1 VISIESV
8 PIEKHWFEELFGAP
22 AYDEKG
28 SPNALTIEEIRN
40 STSMLN
46 PGSMPD
52 AAWKAMEAGKTLE
65 IDCET
70 GGRVQSCVWVENN
83 FNTAGEYVGL
93 AASRDACIELVQHS
107 CPFATLANY
116 EVGGQECWCQ
126 YGTDMG
132 IDAGA
137 GWENCLLSSLRAVPA
152 SRDQENPTPTL
163 YDSDGGFV
171 CSGSLMHSH
180 YVLTSAECA
189 MAARSVVIGASEEC
203 PEYIAAVGASVHPGF
218 AHGNDFDIGLVEL
231 AEGSKTPPV
240 QLYEGGD
247 LGYNDCHKLSYLTAR
262 TVGGTGGFGSPQ
274 AMVTE
279 LTPITNEDCDI
290 EHEARTGFQDVTKN
304 MLCARGKPGFSTQ
317 LLMGGSPLLV
327 PWTGAA
333 TGMVQIGV
341 QRTGGKREGPMLYTR
356 VSEMLQWILSAKGL
370 GVHPARMLG
379 LHITDLNLPEGTS
392 VSIYN
397 GHSES
402 SRASWKLD
410 SNCDAGESY
419 IDEGSGAML
428 LIVEG
433 PAFQQITVSARLE
446 MMGCGDSSKAMM
458 DLDKKSNAGEYS
470 STGAMPECMA
480 GCEMLQGECL
490 DPVCNLS
497 LTWPNI
503 TAMGKV
509 GKAFTGGLG
518 QKAEKSRKGHY
529 GVWACVR
536 DWVEEE
542 MANCGVGPGQLACFR
557 FDERTRGFHFYGSNE
572 ELKLVSEE
580 SISSGFLLEENVKAL
595 LPRAHHE
602 PAPFLA

>member
-1 VISIESV
+1 
-8 PIEKHWFEELFGAP
+8 
-22 AYDEKG
+22 
-28 SPNALTIEEIRN
+28 
-40 STSMLN
+40 
-46 PGSMPD
+46 
-52 AAWKAMEAGKTLE
+52 
-65 IDCET
+65 
-70 GGRVQSCVWVENN
+70 
-83 FNTAGEYVGL
+83 VG
-93 AASRDACIELVQHS
+93 Q
-107 CPFATLANY
+107 
-116 EVGGQECWCQ
+116 
-126 YGTDMG
+126 
-132 IDAGA
+132 
-137 GWENCLLSSLRAVPA
+137 
-152 SRDQENPTPTL
+152 
-163 YDSDGGFV
+163 
-171 CSGSLMHSH
+171 
-180 YVLTSAECA
+180 
-189 MAARSVVIGASEEC
+189 IGASEEC

-231 AEGSKTPPV
+231 VEGSKTPPV

-262 TVGGTGGFGSPQ
+262 TVVGKSGSDSPH
-274 AMVTE
+274 AIVTE

-304 MLCARGKPGFSTQ
+304 MLCARGQPGSSM
-317 LLMGGSPLLV
+317 MGGSPLLV

-341 QRTGGKREGPMLYTR
+341 QRTVGKGGGPMLYTR

-370 GVHPARMLG
+370 GVHPARMLD
-379 LHITDLNLPEGTS
+379 LRITDLNLPEGTS

-402 SRASWKLD
+402 SRASWRLD

-470 STGAMPECMA
+470 STGVVPECMT
-480 GCEMLQGECL
+480 GCEMREGECL

-518 QKAEKSRKGHY
+518 QKAEKSHQGHY

-542 MANCGVGPGQLACFR
+542 MVKCGVGPGQLACFR
-557 FDERTRGFHFYGSNE
+557 FDEKTRAFHFYGRLLGPQFLCWSF
-572 ELKLVSEE
+572 
-580 SISSGFLLEENVKAL
+580 GFALEDR
-595 LPRAHHE
+595 RA
-602 PAPFLA
+602 